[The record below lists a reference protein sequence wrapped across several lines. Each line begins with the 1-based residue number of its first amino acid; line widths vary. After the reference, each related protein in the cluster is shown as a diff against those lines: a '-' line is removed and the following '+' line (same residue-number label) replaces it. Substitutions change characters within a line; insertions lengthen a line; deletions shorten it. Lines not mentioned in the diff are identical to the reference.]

1 MPQVI
6 VDTAAESSQSLK
18 LLAQLFTDYSILRM
32 HEERTA
38 EMPAGGTDG
47 AASAEAPA
55 WIRAAPL
62 ADGYALSEAPL
73 GDGPL
78 EPDPAAIFGK
88 SNVLDFRQPQ
98 QTPVV
103 SPAAPSSATPTP
115 ASVPSAVS
123 TIGTAAASAP
133 PLEFDSAG
141 VPWDARIHQVTKG
154 KKKTEGT
161 WKLKKGLDASIAAA
175 VLAEISPKPGAVAPV
190 VPPVTVPASGSV
202 SAALVP
208 AVPGVPV
215 PPGPSVLSGG
225 LPGAVPS
232 VPVPDG
238 TAAGAVPPNPIQQF
252 HSMMKKIND
261 ALAAQTITNAQV
273 QAAHAGQGLPQLQLA
288 ITKPATIPGILKALG
303 L

>member
-32 HEERTA
+32 HEENTA
-38 EMPAGGTDG
+38 RSGDTRGDTAG
-47 AASAEAPA
+47 AEAPA
-55 WIRAAPL
+55 WIRAAPW

-98 QTPVV
+98 QTSDV
-103 SPAAPSSATPTP
+103 SPAAQSSATPTP

-123 TIGTAAASAP
+123 TTGTAPVPAA
-133 PLEFDSAG
+133 LEFDSAG

-190 VPPVTVPASGSV
+190 VPPVTVPASVATPGS
-202 SAALVP
+202 
-208 AVPGVPV
+208 VPV
-215 PPGPSVLSGG
+215 PPGQNPLHVG
-225 LPGAVPS
+225 LPGSVPV
-232 VPVPDG
+232 VPVPDNA
-238 TAAGAVPPNPIQQF
+238 AAGAVPPNPIQQF
-252 HSMMKKIND
+252 HAMMKKISE

-288 ITKPATIPGILKALG
+288 ITKPATIPAILQALG

>member
-32 HEERTA
+32 HEENTA
-38 EMPAGGTDG
+38 RSGDTRGATAG
-47 AASAEAPA
+47 AETPA

-98 QTPVV
+98 QTPDV
-103 SPAAPSSATPTP
+103 SPAAQSSATPTP
-115 ASVPSAVS
+115 ASAPSAVS
-123 TIGTAAASAP
+123 TTGTASVPAA
-133 PLEFDSAG
+133 LEFDSAG

-190 VPPVTVPASGSV
+190 VPPVTVPASGPV

-208 AVPGVPV
+208 PVPGVPV
-215 PPGPSVLSGG
+215 PPGPSILSGG

-232 VPVPDG
+232 VPVPG
-238 TAAGAVPPNPIQQF
+238 SAAAGAVPPNPIQQF
-252 HSMMKKIND
+252 HAMMKKISE

-288 ITKPATIPGILKALG
+288 ITKPATIPAILQALG